1 MNRIST
7 YQQFNEE
14 ILGGLGDKLKK
25 LGSSLKRPFLSNS
38 VKTEY
43 SKELKQ
49 YDLAIQSTEDRQE
62 MKIFH
67 NKRLVGD
74 IKLSD
79 DSKNYPIWILSFY
92 FYESE
97 VPKDDKKYKSPEK
110 IEGQTEQ
117 PYAKGS
123 KKINNDSD
131 DAVRTFWKWW
141 STNTNSGKLKN
152 PSFKIK
158 S

>member
-1 MNRIST
+1 MKNI
-7 YQQFNEE
+7 YNFDQFNEE
-14 ILGGLGDKLKK
+14 LLSGIGDKLKK
-25 LGSSLKRPFLSNS
+25 ISSSLKRPFLNNS

-49 YDLAIQSTEDRQE
+49 YDLNIQVTENKQE

-67 NKRLVGD
+67 NKRLVGEV
-74 IKLSD
+74 KLSEE
-79 DSKNYPIWILSFY
+79 SKSFPIWILTFY

-97 VPKDDKKYKSPEK
+97 VSKDDKKYKSPDK
-110 IEGQTEQ
+110 IEGQKEQ

-131 DAVRTFWKWW
+131 DAIRTFWKWW
-141 STNTNSGKLKN
+141 STNTKSGKLKN
-152 PSFKIK
+152 PEFKVK
-158 S
+158 F